1 MPHGVIHYIFNYVD
15 MKKIVIIGASSG
27 LGQRIAMD
35 FARAGWRVGIAARR
49 EAPLQAIKEEFP
61 GNVAYSVID
70 VTQVD
75 APKKFLDLIEMI
87 NGMDI
92 LLYTAGTGFCDPELD
107 DTRLDNT
114 LQTNVVGFAR
124 ITAAAYKYYRDTAS
138 ARPGQIAAITSVA
151 GTKGIGISAA
161 YSSSKRFQQM
171 FLNSLDQL
179 AHQQHVNVRITDIRP
194 GFIRTPLL
202 NEDKPYPLL
211 MSVDYAAPL
220 IERAI
225 LRHKRVSVIDSRW
238 AIVTGLWKLVPEC
251 IWRHIAINF

>member
-1 MPHGVIHYIFNYVD
+1 
-15 MKKIVIIGASSG
+15 MKKIVIVGASSG

-49 EAPLQAIKEEFP
+49 EAPLRAIKEAYP
-61 GNVAYSVID
+61 SNVAYSVID

-75 APKKFLDLIEMI
+75 APRKFLDLIELI
-87 NGMDI
+87 DGMDI
-92 LLYTAGTGFCDPELD
+92 LLFAAGVGFCDPELD

-124 ITAAAYKYYRDTAS
+124 IVAAAYKYYRDTANS
-138 ARPGQIAAITSVA
+138 RPGQIAAITSVA

-161 YSSSKRFQQM
+161 YSASKRFQQM

-202 NEDKPYPLL
+202 KEGKPYPLL
-211 MSVDYAAPL
+211 MTVDYAAPL
-220 IERAI
+220 IEKAI
-225 LRHKRVSVIDSRW
+225 LRHKRVAVIDSRW
-238 AIVTGLWKLVPEC
+238 AVVTGLWKLVPQC
-251 IWRHIAINF
+251 VWKHIAINF